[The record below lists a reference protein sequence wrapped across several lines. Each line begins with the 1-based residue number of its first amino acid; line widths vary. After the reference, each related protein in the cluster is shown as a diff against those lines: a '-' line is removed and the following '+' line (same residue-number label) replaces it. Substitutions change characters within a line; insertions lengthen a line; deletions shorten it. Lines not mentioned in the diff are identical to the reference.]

1 MRSFMKDIN
10 TFKMYMTDCFRP
22 QYLIDYVNELDDKK
36 LEWFY
41 NQVREPMEFLVDES
55 YFYYKFNWIRK
66 REFKDLSLE
75 IYIEYLCN
83 SELFTFPIIKKE
95 WEDILYER
103 YKDKI
108 KHLLFP

>member
-1 MRSFMKDIN
+1 
-10 TFKMYMTDCFRP
+10 
-22 QYLIDYVNELDDKK
+22 
-36 LEWFY
+36 
-41 NQVREPMEFLVDES
+41 MEFLVDES

-83 SELFTFPIIKKE
+83 SELFTFSNYKKRMGNSRALRE

>member
-1 MRSFMKDIN
+1 MKSFMKDIN
-10 TFKMYMTDCFRP
+10 TFKMYMTDCLRP
-22 QYLIDYVNELDDKK
+22 EYLVDYVNGLGDKK
-36 LEWFY
+36 LECFY
-41 NQVREPMEFLVDES
+41 NQVKEPMEFLVDES

-83 SELFTFPIIKKE
+83 SELFTFPIIKEE

-108 KHLLFP
+108 RHLLFP